1 MRHRSCSR
9 SYPLWHPRKCLS
21 ERSHLVQAWDVVGEQ
36 VAHDKPH
43 GKALPARRAGLVPPP
58 QLGQHLRD
66 PPALYGGAV

>member
-1 MRHRSCSR
+1 MRH
-9 SYPLWHPRKCLS
+9 YRKRLP
-21 ERSHLVQAWDVVGEQ
+21 ERSNLVQAWDVVGKE

-66 PPALYGGAV
+66 SPTLYG